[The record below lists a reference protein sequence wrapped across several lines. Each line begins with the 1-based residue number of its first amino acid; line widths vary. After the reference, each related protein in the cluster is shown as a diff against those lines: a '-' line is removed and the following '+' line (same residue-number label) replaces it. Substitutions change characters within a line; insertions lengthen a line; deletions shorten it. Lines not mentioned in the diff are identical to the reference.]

1 MKGGLPMNAFACDVP
16 GMTLNCLT
24 ATTKTKN
31 SHGEERR
38 QSAMENIN
46 KLSPEKPENNSTISE
61 NPSDMK
67 SAYSDVSIKELFAKT
82 EVQEAVR
89 PYVHIPGTFIA
100 KKIRSPFENKETKDK
115 TQKVE
120 AMSGTTLEDAVSF
133 ELTLLNIELNPKEAI
148 NKKYRIIDYTFALEA
163 NMSSG
168 KFSGY
173 AAKGLKL
180 IVTKLEEVK

>member
-1 MKGGLPMNAFACDVP
+1 MNAFACDVP

-67 SAYSDVSIKELFAKT
+67 SAYSDVSIKELFANGKLQKAIRDCVT
-82 EVQEAVR
+82 VPEVVT
-89 PYVHIPGTFIA
+89 V
-100 KKIRSPFENKETKDK
+100 KKLKNPFENKEANTT

-120 AMSGTTLEDAVSF
+120 AMSGTTIENAVSL
-133 ELTLLNIELNPKEAI
+133 ELTLLNTKLDPLEAV
-148 NKKYRIIDYTFALEA
+148 NKKYRIVDYTFALEA
-163 NMSSG
+163 NMSG
-168 KFSGY
+168 GRFNGY

-180 IVTKLEEVK
+180 MVTKLEEVKGDKK